1 MSEAELAVKDF
12 PEDYPKD
19 ALDIM
24 DAMSFTDGKSV
35 MLLGSMS
42 IRSQQYAGDYDSYE
56 IVPNM
61 SPAELVA
68 KWKVII
74 KRLRGMKD
82 VYIGDIKCG
91 EATKWRILNA
101 DAGVKDDKIV
111 DYNSVASHK
120 RIDALEKDGV
130 ITSAEAK
137 EARDMLP
144 PGIKPLDLIKA
155 KNTLKFHVV
164 RWTPDEILAG
174 EKRLRDGSTYTLE
187 EAVQTPALAKMDV
200 IGLVQK
206 NRYTDFSMIYE
217 YHYKNKVLN
226 PAFRDIG
233 DALKEDIMAFTAQ
246 GKFFKVLKRVYAYAK
261 FKHKDD
267 VIAKLTPILNSDLGR
282 LYQIASDVGTLID
295 LLEDKAPVPL
305 EKLHY
310 ELDQFKSRLANI
322 YNIPAYS
329 KAHHQIIAK
338 LNGAVK
344 MTSRPQLLA
353 RLTQLQEEMLKILNG
368 NAPTAKGLVGGGWLD
383 TISGFFSNLFGSPS
397 TPPPASAPPPEDK
410 KAYAIR
416 KLASM
421 DIHTPKDFKKWSLK
435 FHPDKGGDSSA
446 YATISGLA
454 STAGLIGSGKMP
466 GRDILQKVGDASYK
480 ASPPQKI
487 GNLTLLSHTAT
498 LKFYKAPDNTIVV
511 GVRGTKDARDV
522 KADAMIATNQL
533 EQSDRYKD
541 DIATMNRFQNS
552 YPKDKFDYYGVGHSL
567 GGAIL
572 DSLIHHRYLKNGIS
586 YNPAVQYR
594 DLFNTKS
601 RNQRHYTK
609 TDPLGK
615 IFIPMLHTAP
625 ASIRDPRA
633 KNWWENIIDYIPV
646 ANKAYEAYS
655 GHKLNNFVGGAN
667 EYVKQTMDG
676 KETTH
681 AERKAMG
688 VRKLVADMKAKGLPA
703 DLHKD
708 ASKIL
713 TKIFKTDSQAGVPT
727 KFLRY
732 YNRYSKG
739 QNLRDYV
746 YKGYGDEPPPKFSF
760 PVEPDRDPPPKFK
773 SPSAPPPPPKKKPT
787 ITIPK
792 PAVARKKPTIPKPDL
807 EAMELAHDPTG
818 RSLLALRVLTTPEL
832 ARTIRGFTAP
842 ERPIRPSRYDAAA
855 DEDVELEPRGM
866 NKKEIVN
873 DLFEDAIRAFV
884 FDDNVEE
891 LAENFYGY
899 YWDNDWDDDHYSTS
913 SEEGV
918 EKRPRDE
925 AREDRYERMLEQT
938 EEQLA
943 YRIAD
948 LDAGAEDP
956 SAFWS
961 TVDDNLVS
969 AWNKG
974 EMDTLLQKAAFR
986 HSLNP
991 KQREAVRLG
1000 LREKL
1005 LQVRDLRNEV
1015 ESEDE
1020 EEESSEESSEDEFK
1034 EAEDALRAELEGALG
1049 AEAIAPPPAPRIRKP
1064 AIASPKKEG
1073 EGRRRRR

>member
-42 IRSQQYAGDYDSYE
+42 IRSQQYAGDFDSYE

-61 SPAELVA
+61 SPADLVA

-91 EATKWRILNA
+91 EATKWRVLNA
-101 DAGVKDDKIV
+101 DAGVKDGKIV
-111 DYNSVASHK
+111 DYNSVASNK

-155 KNTLKFHVV
+155 KNTIKFHIV

-174 EKRLRDGSTYTLE
+174 AKRLRDGSTYTLE

-267 VIAKLTPILNSDLGR
+267 VITKLTPILNSDLGR
-282 LYQIASDVGTLID
+282 LYQIASDVGTLVD

-368 NAPTAKGLVGGGWLD
+368 NAPTAKGLIGGGFLD
-383 TISGFFSNLFGSPS
+383 TISGFFSNLFGTRSPTTS

-421 DIHTPKDFKKWSLK
+421 DINTPKDFRKWSLK
-435 FHPDKGGDSSA
+435 FHPDKGGDASA

-454 STAGLIGSGKMP
+454 STAGLVGSGKMP
-466 GRDILQKVGDASYK
+466 GRNILQQVSKASYAK
-480 ASPPQKI
+480 SPPAKI
-487 GNLTLLSHTAT
+487 GTLTLLTHTPT

-511 GVRGTKDARDV
+511 GVRGTNDARDV
-522 KADAMIATNQL
+522 KADAMIATNRL
-533 EQSDRYKD
+533 EQSDRYKED
-541 DIATMNRFQNS
+541 VATMNRFQNS

-572 DSLIHHRYLKNGIS
+572 DSLIHHRYLKNGVS
-586 YNPAVQYR
+586 YNPAVQMR
-594 DLFNTKS
+594 DLLNKKS

-609 TDPLGK
+609 TDALGK
-615 IFIPMLHTAP
+615 IFTPLLHTAP
-625 ASIRDPRA
+625 TVREARP
-633 KNWWENIIDYIPV
+633 KNWWEKAIDYIPI
-646 ANKAYEAYS
+646 ANKAYETYA
-655 GHKLNNFVGGAN
+655 GHALDNFEGGAKN
-667 EYVKQTMDG
+667 TDYATM
-676 KETTH
+676 K
-681 AERKAMG
+681 AEGAKAIF
-688 VRKLVADMKAKGLPA
+688 ADMKKEGYVPAKYTRTGLG
-703 DLHKD
+703 LLK
-708 ASKIL
+708 KM
-713 TKIFKTDSQAGVPT
+713 FETDGMSHLPT
-727 KFLRY
+727 EFRRY
-732 YNRYSKG
+732 FIKY
-739 QNLRDYV
+739 QNGESL
-746 YKGYGDEPPPKFSF
+746 KGYKYQGRGKNTNIAEQWIEALEEEEKEAIFVKDNPAGGAGRAAPTAAEINEYIASPLFHAKVKDIVANIRNGFSEDEYA
-760 PVEPDRDPPPKFK
+760 
-773 SPSAPPPPPKKKPT
+773 AP
-787 ITIPK
+787 
-792 PAVARKKPTIPKPDL
+792 
-807 EAMELAHDPTG
+807 ELG
-818 RSLLALRVLTTPEL
+818 ALTPEV
-832 ARTIRGFTAP
+832 IR
-842 ERPIRPSRYDAAA
+842 DA
-855 DEDVELEPRGM
+855 E
-866 NKKEIVN
+866 
-873 DLFEDAIRAFV
+873 EDAGE
-884 FDDNVEE
+884 DSDEE
-891 LAENFYGY
+891 E
-899 YWDNDWDDDHYSTS
+899 
-913 SEEGV
+913 
-918 EKRPRDE
+918 
-925 AREDRYERMLEQT
+925 
-938 EEQLA
+938 
-943 YRIAD
+943 
-948 LDAGAEDP
+948 
-956 SAFWS
+956 
-961 TVDDNLVS
+961 
-969 AWNKG
+969 
-974 EMDTLLQKAAFR
+974 
-986 HSLNP
+986 
-991 KQREAVRLG
+991 
-1000 LREKL
+1000 
-1005 LQVRDLRNEV
+1005 
-1015 ESEDE
+1015 EDE
-1020 EEESSEESSEDEFK
+1020 EEAAERERQEREEAEERARLERIRREQMEAYREYLEAEEERKRKLREESDERQVRK
-1034 EAEDALRAELEGALG
+1034 RAFIDEVNRESGYSGL
-1049 AEAIAPPPAPRIRKP
+1049 K
-1064 AIASPKKEG
+1064 
-1073 EGRRRRR
+1073 RR